1 MKKLFAAAFL
11 TGTALTP
18 GTALAQETPDL
29 AEQVAALVAEVSRLN
44 QRVAELEAEQ
54 AQADAQQ
61 ADSVAQ
67 QAAVAAQIAAMQETV
82 AASPAPSVTSGSP
95 VEISWAGAPEIEG
108 EGGWSFKP
116 RGRLNI
122 DAGYF
127 NAPDSTG
134 REDGFSSEIRRAR
147 LGVEG
152 DIPGGFGYKFE
163 IDFAGNEVDVTDAI
177 LSYEDGP
184 ITVNVGQHNT
194 FQSLEELTSSRWSSF
209 IERAAFTDA
218 FGFERRLGVS
228 VELEPTDSVLIQGGL
243 FSDNIGD
250 LPGKAM
256 SADGRVVFMPS
267 VGGNKLHLGASV
279 HYTDIPEG
287 EAVRYRQRPLVH
299 FTGERFINT
308 DNMAA
313 SSEFGA
319 GVEAAF
325 VSGPFH
331 AVAEGFWQST
341 NLIGGVEDADFFG
354 GYAEAGFFL
363 TKGDSRGYRGGTWN
377 RTRPANPVDEGGMGA
392 VQINLR
398 YDYLD
403 LTDRGAGI
411 IGGTQNGYMASLV
424 WVPTDY
430 TRFLINYGRLEYDDA
445 VHAAADG
452 ERNYSVD
459 VLGMRAQI
467 DF

>member
-1 MKKLFAAAFL
+1 MKKLVAAAFL
-11 TGTALTP
+11 AGTALSP
-18 GTALAQETPDL
+18 GIAAAQERPTLED
-29 AEQVAALVAEVSRLN
+29 QVTALVAEVARLN

-54 AQADAQQ
+54 DQAEAQAVTRQ
-61 ADSVAQ
+61 AEMATRV
-67 QAAVAAQIAAMQETV
+67 AAVRETV
-82 AASPAPSVTSGSP
+82 APSP
-95 VEISWAGAPEIEG
+95 VASAPAQITWAGAPEIEG

-122 DAGYF
+122 DAGSI

-134 REDGFSSEIRRAR
+134 RADGFNSELRRAR

-163 IDFAGNEVDVTDAI
+163 MDFAGNEAEVTDAI
-177 LSYEDGP
+177 LTYEDGP
-184 ITVNVGQHNT
+184 VTVNVGQHNT

-228 VELEPTDSVLIQGGL
+228 VEIEPTDTILFQAGL

-256 SADGRVVFMPS
+256 SADGRVVFMPEIGDS
-267 VGGNKLHLGASV
+267 QLHLGASV
-279 HYTDIPEG
+279 HYTDVADG
-287 EAVRYRQRPLVH
+287 DTVRYRQRPLVH
-299 FTGERFINT
+299 FTDERFINT
-308 DNMAA
+308 GNMPA
-313 SSEFGA
+313 SSEMGA

-325 VSGPFH
+325 ISGPFH
-331 AVAEGFWQST
+331 AVAEGFWQSS
-341 NLIGGVEDADFFG
+341 NLVGGMEDANFFG

-363 TKGDSRGYRGGTWN
+363 TSGDSRGYRGGTFN
-377 RTRPANPVDEGGMGA
+377 RTRPANPVDEGGIGA
-392 VQINLR
+392 FQIVAR

-403 LTDRGAGI
+403 LTDTGAGI
-411 IGGTQNGYMASLV
+411 IGGTQDGYMASLV

-430 TRFLINYGRLEYDDA
+430 TRFLINYARLDYEDA
-445 VHAAADG
+445 IYAATGGTRD
-452 ERNYSVD
+452 YSVD